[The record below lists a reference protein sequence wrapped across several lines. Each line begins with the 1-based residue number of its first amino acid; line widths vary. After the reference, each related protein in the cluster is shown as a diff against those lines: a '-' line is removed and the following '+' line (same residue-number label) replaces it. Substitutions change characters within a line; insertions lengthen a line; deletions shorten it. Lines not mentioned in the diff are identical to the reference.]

1 MKQQK
6 ETSFE
11 DLMNFN
17 VDDDINNMN
26 RTLTKLKSL
35 KRRQRG
41 DRHTILKSS
50 IDVFPSLKADDK

>member
-1 MKQQK
+1 
-6 ETSFE
+6 
-11 DLMNFN
+11 MNFN

-26 RTLTKLKSL
+26 RTLTKLKAL
-35 KRRQRG
+35 KRRERG